1 MSDSVLKKGQP
12 NKAILGCIIAALIFF
27 LIVFTVIALI
37 AVGMFSSKKNSP
49 AETEVRRSK
58 IIEMTIYGSGKKNA
72 IEFRANGR
80 PFRAAA
86 PNLKGRIYW
95 EALDHSGKVV
105 FGPVLVAVGVEQ
117 PEETFQDQA
126 NWITMK
132 YWIIDGASSQ
142 TLQFQFLD

>member
-1 MSDSVLKKGQP
+1 MSDQIRKGQP
-12 NKAILGCIIAALIFF
+12 NK
-27 LIVFTVIALI
+27 V
-37 AVGMFSSKKNSP
+37 AVGCVGCFGLMAVGCFVTITFIVLAIAHARKHEP

-95 EALDHSGKVV
+95 EALDHSGTVV
-105 FGPVLVAVGVEQ
+105 FGPVLVGVGVEQ
-117 PEETFQDQA
+117 PQETFQDQA